1 MSLVLVDLLNPLVSS
16 FVRSVTM
23 DKWKDIELEK
33 MKAGGNAKF
42 REFLESQEDYD
53 PGWSLQEKYNS
64 RAAALFRD
72 KVEMGPTHSCP
83 MVRGCSAFS
92 GSGVGSFA
100 GSDTPT
106 GPHIVRDRKECRGPC
121 CPAQRGGTW
130 LVGEMDLPC
139 LQERK

>member
-1 MSLVLVDLLNPLVSS
+1 MSPVLVDLLNPLVSS

-83 MVRGCSAFS
+83 WCGSAL
-92 GSGVGSFA
+92 
-100 GSDTPT
+100 P
-106 GPHIVRDRKECRGPC
+106 
-121 CPAQRGGTW
+121 
-130 LVGEMDLPC
+130 LVVLELVLLLVLTHPLGHT
-139 LQERK
+139 